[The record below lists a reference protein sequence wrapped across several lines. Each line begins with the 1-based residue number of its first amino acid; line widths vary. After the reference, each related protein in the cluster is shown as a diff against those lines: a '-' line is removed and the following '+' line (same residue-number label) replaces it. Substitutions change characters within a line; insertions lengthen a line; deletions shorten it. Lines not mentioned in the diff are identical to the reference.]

1 MKMSFEGKEKNE
13 LSIKKATEFKIEFP
27 DDKNLKKIE
36 KRQIQKAIK
45 DGEIAIGTKTYV
57 DSSKVPKLL
66 STDKKGVQI
75 VLNNAPK
82 EDVKQYGNTDYLSTP
97 HIQKEIAQRKEQPR
111 SELEREKLN
120 YTSKCLDAFSCNP
133 QLNKE
138 RNIENNRIVK
148 ERSKIGAKVIKKRK
162 STVSEVSGE
171 PLNGDAC
178 VHHKNRVADK
188 PEEAFD
194 DDNLTVIKDSEH
206 TEFHNSNY
214 TQDKKGFEEYVAE
227 KNK

>member
-1 MKMSFEGKEKNE
+1 MSSEGKEKNG
-13 LSIKKATEFKIEFP
+13 LSIRKATEFDIKFP
-27 DDKNLKKIE
+27 DNKNLKDNE
-36 KRQIQKAIK
+36 KNQIQKAIK
-45 DGEIAIGTKTYV
+45 DGAISIGTKTFV
-57 DSSKVPKLL
+57 DSDKVPKLL
-66 STDKKGVQI
+66 STDIKGVQI

-120 YTSKCLDAFSCNP
+120 YASNCLDAFSGNS

-138 RNIENNRIVK
+138 RNIGNDRIVK
-148 ERSKIGAKVIKKRK
+148 ERSKIGSKVIKKRG
-162 STVSEVSGE
+162 STVSEISGK
-171 PLNGDAC
+171 PLNGDAR

-194 DDNLTVIKDSEH
+194 DDNLTVIKDNEH
-206 TEFHNSNY
+206 TEFHSSSY
-214 TQDKKGFEEYVAE
+214 TQDKSGFDEYVAGR
-227 KNK
+227 KK